1 MGLSAIVAI
10 AKFTFGPRRQ
20 MSAGARFYGCFAMT
34 FGPMTASS
42 AVGLVWSPAGRRP
55 SRGVIK
61 SPMTIVLK
69 STRSGGRIAN
79 NVQIE
84 MFSMPS
90 TPFSGVVRAVLT
102 AVQALLRRTGGA
114 EARWSVRL
122 TKPRRATGGD

>member
-1 MGLSAIVAI
+1 MGLSATVAI

-20 MSAGARFYGCFAMT
+20 MSACARFCGCFAMT
-34 FGPMTASS
+34 HGANDCLVSRWP
-42 AVGLVWSPAGRRP
+42 GLVRCRQEAKPGPDQIPHDNRAQKHP
-55 SRGVIK
+55 
-61 SPMTIVLK
+61 L
-69 STRSGGRIAN
+69 GGRIAN

-84 MFSMPS
+84 MFSMPG

-122 TKPRRATGGD
+122 TKPRRATPGD